1 MDAMAFKYIAIGLM
15 AFGMFGAAIAVA
27 NVFAA
32 LVNSIARNP
41 SAETKMAKYAMI
53 GAGMAEAM
61 GIFALGIAMIL
72 IFM

>member
-1 MDAMAFKYIAIGLM
+1 M

-32 LVNSIARNP
+32 LVKSIARNP